1 MNDKLS
7 TAASRDYRETLFLP
21 KTAFPMKAGLP
32 QKEPEILKRW
42 QDMDVYRLLR
52 QASAKRE
59 KFVLHDGPPYA
70 NGHIHIGTAL
80 NKILKDFVVRS
91 RQMTGFDAN
100 YVPGWD
106 CHGLPIE
113 WKVEEE
119 HRAKG
124 RDKDA
129 IEINDFRREC
139 RAFAEHW
146 LSVQSQEFQ
155 RLGVIG
161 DWKNPYTTMSF
172 AAEAQIAREL
182 MKFAWY
188 RPALSRI

>member
-1 MNDKLS
+1 MMGYDS
-7 TAASRDYRETLFLP
+7 
-21 KTAFPMKAGLP
+21 
-32 QKEPEILKRW
+32 
-42 QDMDVYRLLR
+42 
-52 QASAKRE
+52 
-59 KFVLHDGPPYA
+59 
-70 NGHIHIGTAL
+70 
-80 NKILKDFVVRS
+80 
-91 RQMTGFDAN
+91 N

-129 IEINDFRREC
+129 IPINEFRAQC

-146 LSVQSQEFQ
+146 LAVQSAEFQ
-155 RLGVIG
+155 RLGVVG
-161 DWKNPYTTMSF
+161 DWKNPYTTMNF

-182 MKFAWY
+182 MKFAATGQLY
-188 RPALSRI
+188 RGSKPVM